1 MAAYRVLALVLLCT
15 PAQPLSRST
24 PLPRS
29 MRYSSPSA
37 LSSPVVLRRTHSST
51 KNARRTEAPIMF
63 GGPTGGF
70 LNLGAPEVVVIGA
83 VAWAL
88 LGPKELYRLARE
100 AGSFLGEWQQLGR
113 QAQSTFTDAIER
125 EMAEDAAKDGSSSVS
140 SNLGSMTSKLREEA
154 NSALDTIRDSMAP
167 LEEYA
172 APPPPRKEVPPL
184 NEYMARAS
192 AAEPGQAAAQPPPPL
207 EPPPELLGQLEASL
221 GNPAENRATFLQQI
235 SGDVNRRVLEDGG
248 AAPPSV
254 QSADE
259 DLIETQIQEAE
270 NQLAT
275 LRAEAQVIA
284 LRRAQSEANAERA
297 RQREEAMAE
306 QQAAEL
312 RAKAEEAALSD
323 GSRSA

>member
-1 MAAYRVLALVLLCT
+1 
-15 PAQPLSRST
+15 
-24 PLPRS
+24 
-29 MRYSSPSA
+29 
-37 LSSPVVLRRTHSST
+37 
-51 KNARRTEAPIMF
+51 MF
-63 GGPTGGF
+63 GGPSGGF

-125 EMAEDAAKDGSSSVS
+125 EMAEDDAKDGSSSVS

-154 NSALDTIRDSMAP
+154 NSALDTIRDSIKP

-184 NEYMARAS
+184 DEYMARAS
-192 AAEPGQAAAQPPPPL
+192 AAEPG
-207 EPPPELLGQLEASL
+207 
-221 GNPAENRATFLQQI
+221 QI

-248 AAPPSV
+248 AATPSV

-284 LRRAQSEANAERA
+284 LRRSQSEANAERA